1 MAVPL
6 ARDLQSDCFLLQYTL
21 RVAETKSFMPSHGPT
36 PAVRSS
42 EQETEQLTDGEKVS
56 RKVKKCVLP
65 DKVRGQ
71 ESIQKMSGTK
81 ENVSLMKCPYY
92 ILTFIKKRPD
102 RKIGPD
108 R

>member
-1 MAVPL
+1 MGVPL

-36 PAVRSS
+36 LPVRSS
-42 EQETEQLTDGEKVS
+42 EQELEQQTDGEKVS

-71 ESIQKMSGTK
+71 ESIQKTKGTCGSGK
-81 ENVSLMKCPYY
+81 ERASV
-92 ILTFIKKRPD
+92 
-102 RKIGPD
+102 
-108 R
+108 